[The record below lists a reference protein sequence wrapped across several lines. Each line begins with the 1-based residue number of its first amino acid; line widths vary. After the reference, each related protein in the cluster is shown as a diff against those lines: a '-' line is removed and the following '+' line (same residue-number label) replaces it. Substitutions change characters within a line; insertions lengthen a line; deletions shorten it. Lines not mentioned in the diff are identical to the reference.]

1 MEIPKNNQND
11 TLKQFNLKVDEIK
24 SKDIMG
30 QDVVKVHDFFTK
42 SKKIEK
48 MSDIFPQTPK
58 TDNDLLS

>member
-1 MEIPKNNQND
+1 MEIPKSNQNEK
-11 TLKQFNLKVDEIK
+11 LKQFNFKLDEVK

-30 QDVVKVHDFFTK
+30 QDVVKVHDFFAK

-48 MSDIFPQTPK
+48 MSDIFPRSPK